1 MSVSAA
7 VGCLS
12 TGGLSWNSR
21 RGPREP
27 SAPWP
32 SPQAGDCLRPSR
44 GAPSKPR
51 MRPPSL
57 GAGAGAGD
65 RGPRRSQL
73 PKSRGLPSPSNGGG
87 RRRSLRSPPASDP
100 ASKPRSRPAPKPPR
114 PALLRWPG
122 RSGRGPLRV
131 QSEMSRASGRSF
143 AVVLS
148 VLCTDGGEAGW
159 HTRLGDAD
167 ADIPALERCA
177 REVKSLL
184 QSIYTAKLDVSKTLG
199 LAVQLVLDNANVG
212 DFAPGEEIGYVTL
225 GGVKRQV
232 AQVRRVW
239 GLRGQR
245 KGLASRES
253 AVGCTVV
260 SALPKAVMQTF
271 YPPKLPPRSAPK
283 PPPDPNV
290 GLSPP
295 YPERPPE
302 PARPL
307 VSRQQRV
314 ARQVSARGGGG
325 ILPVPAS
332 VSTPKTTT
340 AWRRGQTHRALAH
353 PPSRRPM
360 IPALHSVSRL
370 RPKRARGQG
379 GTRRTLVTEEVS
391 QGHLLLFLLLGR
403 CRNHR

>member
-1 MSVSAA
+1 M
-7 VGCLS
+7 
-12 TGGLSWNSR
+12 
-21 RGPREP
+21 
-27 SAPWP
+27 
-32 SPQAGDCLRPSR
+32 
-44 GAPSKPR
+44 
-51 MRPPSL
+51 
-57 GAGAGAGD
+57 
-65 RGPRRSQL
+65 
-73 PKSRGLPSPSNGGG
+73 
-87 RRRSLRSPPASDP
+87 
-100 ASKPRSRPAPKPPR
+100 
-114 PALLRWPG
+114 
-122 RSGRGPLRV
+122 RV

-325 ILPVPAS
+325 DFTSACE
-332 VSTPKTTT
+332 
-340 AWRRGQTHRALAH
+340 R
-353 PPSRRPM
+353 
-360 IPALHSVSRL
+360 
-370 RPKRARGQG
+370 
-379 GTRRTLVTEEVS
+379 
-391 QGHLLLFLLLGR
+391 
-403 CRNHR
+403 